1 MMPGRTADRAMWTRL
16 VIAAVL
22 LSYLAIIFV
31 SHFAPFPL
39 FLGGLMALSG
49 WLFLPGLYLLARLR
63 RIDLSRAAQPRV
75 KDLLQPWVMTAGF
88 AAVAAVALFLALGWD
103 VPSFCQGPL
112 NCTKGFQWST
122 NAGHYYH
129 TPPEGTVAEIS
140 RQTYV
145 DEVGVDL
152 RSGATFGVYAMCLAW
167 LAAGVLRA
175 PSQPRQVPPEVYR
188 G

>member
-1 MMPGRTADRAMWTRL
+1 MWVRFAIATVL
-16 VIAAVL
+16 VGYAV
-22 LSYLAIIFV
+22 IIWM
-31 SHFAPFPL
+31 SHFVIPPL
-39 FLGGLMALSG
+39 FLGGLMAIVG
-49 WLFLPGLYLLARLR
+49 WLFLPLLYVSARLL
-63 RIDLSRAAQPRV
+63 RIDMRRPAQPSV
-75 KDLLQPWVMTAGF
+75 KELLRPWAMTASFG
-88 AAVAAVALFLALGWD
+88 ALAAVALFLALFWAI
-103 VPSFCQGPL
+103 PSFCHGPL
-112 NCTKGFQWST
+112 TCTKGYQWST

-140 RQTYV
+140 RQTYI

-152 RSGATFGVYAMCLAW
+152 RSGATFGVYAMCPAW